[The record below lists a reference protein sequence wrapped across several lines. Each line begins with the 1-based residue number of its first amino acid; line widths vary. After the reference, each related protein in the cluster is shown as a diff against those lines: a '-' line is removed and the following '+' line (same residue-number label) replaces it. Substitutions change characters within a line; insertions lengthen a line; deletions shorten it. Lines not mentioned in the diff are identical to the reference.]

1 VYHLVVNL
9 VTNCRATCLILPLLC
24 LACASSGTAVSDRT
38 SVYGSHE
45 LIWLAAQS
53 AVQDMGG
60 RIVHASNQAG
70 SIAAHL
76 DAEGNTVRLD
86 VTLSKGPGT
95 EGNDDYPVDV
105 SAHAS
110 LVGIDDLDPG
120 MREQL
125 ERIVEEY
132 LRFLE
137 QRARPRR

>member
-1 VYHLVVNL
+1 VNR
-9 VTNCRATCLILPLLC
+9 VTICRASCSILLLLC

-38 SVYGSHE
+38 SVYGSYE

-60 RIVHASNQAG
+60 RIVHAGSQSG
-70 SIAAHL
+70 SIAANL

-86 VTLSKGPGT
+86 VTLSKSPGT

-110 LVGIDDLDPG
+110 LIGIDDLDPG
-120 MREQL
+120 LREQL

-137 QRARPRR
+137 QRARTRR

>member
-1 VYHLVVNL
+1 MRLEGQHVENL
-9 VTNCRATCLILPLLC
+9 FRFRLSSIAVFLPIVLPNLLQ
-24 LACASSGTAVSDRT
+24 VMSDKKR
-38 SVYGSHE
+38 HAM
-45 LIWLAAQS
+45 LAAQS

-95 EGNDDYPVDV
+95 EGNEDYPVDV

-125 ERIVEEY
+125 GRIVEEY